1 MAQQELFTAPA
12 ETAMTTQATFI
23 SDNKSIV
30 KQIWDKFWTNGFSN
44 PMTAIEQFSYL
55 IFMKQLDEEETRR
68 VKMKVFRPQTSL
80 TFEDKEN
87 LRWSFFKNID
97 DPVLLGKTVREAF
110 DFVRTLG
117 DAGGAYVKHMRG
129 AIFLLSPEGGES
141 ALLGDLI
148 TLIDQLRFDTSGE
161 GEDEENL
168 SDQGD
173 LYEFMLSQL
182 TSSGKNGQFRT
193 PRHIINLMVEMMA
206 PRPQVVEEGKP
217 YRICD
222 PSCGT
227 GGFLISAASYVKK
240 LKLTDETGKETRW
253 MTKAEH
259 SKLFEQ
265 MLVGYDFD
273 ATMLRIASMNLMLHG
288 VSDPTVEGI
297 NSVSQSAF
305 EAHDL
310 SDSMDLI
317 LANPPFKGSVDI
329 DEVAGDLLKAI
340 GKTIPKKQGKTKPT
354 VKTELLFVALILQ
367 MLKVGGRAAVIVPDG
382 VLFGSSKSH
391 KKLRETVVEN
401 HRLEAVISMP
411 SGVFKPYAGVST
423 AILIFTKMGVD
434 KEGTD
439 QVWFYEMEADG
450 FSLDDKRNPIEEN
463 DLPDL
468 KSQWAELKRR
478 ERAAEKL
485 TSGKRTSKA
494 FFVLRSEIAENGYDL
509 SINRYKEVV
518 YEEVEYEAPKVIL
531 ERLKAQEAK
540 IMALHAQLEELLG

>member
-1 MAQQELFTAPA
+1 MTQQNLFTAPA
-12 ETAMTTQATFI
+12 KTATTTQATFI

-55 IFMKQLDEEETRR
+55 LFMKQLDDEETRR
-68 VKMKVFRPQTSL
+68 VKMKVFRPQTTL
-80 TFEDKEN
+80 AFEDKEN

-110 DFVRTLG
+110 NFVRNLG

-129 AIFLLSPEGGES
+129 AIFLLSPEGGET

-240 LKLTDETGKETRW
+240 LKLTDEAGKETRW

-310 SDSMDLI
+310 ATRWI
-317 LANPPFKGSVDI
+317 
-329 DEVAGDLLKAI
+329 
-340 GKTIPKKQGKTKPT
+340 
-354 VKTELLFVALILQ
+354 
-367 MLKVGGRAAVIVPDG
+367 
-382 VLFGSSKSH
+382 
-391 KKLRETVVEN
+391 
-401 HRLEAVISMP
+401 
-411 SGVFKPYAGVST
+411 
-423 AILIFTKMGVD
+423 
-434 KEGTD
+434 
-439 QVWFYEMEADG
+439 
-450 FSLDDKRNPIEEN
+450 
-463 DLPDL
+463 
-468 KSQWAELKRR
+468 
-478 ERAAEKL
+478 
-485 TSGKRTSKA
+485 
-494 FFVLRSEIAENGYDL
+494 
-509 SINRYKEVV
+509 
-518 YEEVEYEAPKVIL
+518 
-531 ERLKAQEAK
+531 
-540 IMALHAQLEELLG
+540 

>member
-1 MAQQELFTAPA
+1 MTQQNLFTAPA
-12 ETAMTTQATFI
+12 KTATTTQATFI

-55 IFMKQLDEEETRR
+55 LFMKQLDEEETRR
-68 VKMKVFRPQTSL
+68 VKMKVFRPQTTL

-110 DFVRTLG
+110 NFVRNLG

-129 AIFLLSPEGGES
+129 AIFLLSPEGGET

-206 PRPQVVEEGKP
+206 PRPQVVEEDKP

-240 LKLTDETGKETRW
+240 LKLTDEAGKETRW

-329 DEVAGDLLKAI
+329 DEVTGDLLKAI
-340 GKTIPKKQGKTKPT
+340 GKTIPKSPGKKKPT

-423 AILIFTKMGVD
+423 AIIIFTKMGVD

-463 DLPDL
+463 DLPNL
-468 KSQWAELKRR
+468 KSQWAELKQK
-478 ERAAEKL
+478 EKAGEEL
-485 TSGKRTSKA
+485 TSGERTSKA
-494 FFVLRSEIAENGYDL
+494 FFVPRSEIAENGYDL

-531 ERLKAQEAK
+531 DRLKAQEAK